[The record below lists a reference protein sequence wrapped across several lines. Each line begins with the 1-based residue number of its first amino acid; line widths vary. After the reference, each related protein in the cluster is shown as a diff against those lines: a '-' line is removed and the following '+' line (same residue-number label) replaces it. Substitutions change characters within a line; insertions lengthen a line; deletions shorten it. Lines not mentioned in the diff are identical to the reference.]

1 MDTLNKDD
9 FINVYVLNTL
19 NEIKT
24 SVKEN
29 IKLDKNR
36 EDITDKK
43 MLAVL
48 TDLINANF
56 KNLQKD
62 PNGNI
67 IYTLLP
73 IVDEKENKKVRT
85 SLALYYTALYYDNV
99 ELLQDLMRANINFN
113 GDYGKINLSYLDK
126 SISSEFARKEYID
139 LLKECDFVFNFFH
152 KSIEGI
158 LPPKREEYILRFKKI
173 LEIKHEVIA
182 KIYKSDQYSSIKGVF
197 SKKHL
202 DAFSDE
208 TYLLASAE
216 QLLMIGSFNDE
227 GISNANKDRLNNLMQ
242 TQGFSNCI
250 YNYDLM
256 LTIFPDEKMSYIDY
270 YMSKAIAA
278 HYETTESLPKI
289 LDFINR
295 RPDLAFEVSLIP
307 KEKFKEIDNDTLIEI
322 CDYSDKHLLSSYL
335 RGSEECD
342 RLAKK
347 VKPTVAIKRVLGRY
361 KRTSKQ

>member
-9 FINVYVLNTL
+9 FINIYVLNTL

-29 IKLDKNR
+29 IKLDKSR
-36 EDITDKK
+36 EDTTDKK
-43 MLAVL
+43 MAAVL

-62 PNGNI
+62 FNGNI

-99 ELLQDLMRANINFN
+99 ELLQDLLQADINFN

-126 SISSEFARKEYID
+126 SISSKFARKEYID
-139 LLKECDFVFNFFH
+139 LLKECGFVFTFFH
-152 KSIEGI
+152 KSMEGI
-158 LPPKREEYILRFKKI
+158 LPPKRKEYILRFKKI
-173 LEIKHEVIA
+173 LEIKHGVIA
-182 KIYKSDQYSSIKGVF
+182 PIYKSNQYSSVKGVF
-197 SKKHL
+197 SKKRL

-208 TYLLASAE
+208 TYLLASAQ
-216 QLLMIGSFNDE
+216 QLLMIGRFSDE

-250 YNYDLM
+250 HNYDLM
-256 LTIFPDEKMSYIDY
+256 LTI
-270 YMSKAIAA
+270 
-278 HYETTESLPKI
+278 
-289 LDFINR
+289 
-295 RPDLAFEVSLIP
+295 
-307 KEKFKEIDNDTLIEI
+307 
-322 CDYSDKHLLSSYL
+322 
-335 RGSEECD
+335 
-342 RLAKK
+342 
-347 VKPTVAIKRVLGRY
+347 
-361 KRTSKQ
+361 